1 MQQNLIHKVHI
12 TPEAVFDYE
21 ECMELGLLDR
31 RFFKAEIENYIKNMT
46 DRGEILYTDYLR
58 YGFYDKNSEQKLML
72 FIYRAEKFGIMQT
85 WRLEGICKESDYDE
99 ELEDFGIIRAW
110 LKKKIKNI
118 TDVIDCAVRF
128 RVEEI
133 LKNTN
138 ATRYNDVLREVR
150 NAFENE
156 RDKKTAEELLF
167 LQSNYFRLRNGIKP
181 FKRKNIRN

>member
-31 RFFKAEIENYIKNMT
+31 HLLKEEVEKYIKNMT
-46 DRGEILYTDYLR
+46 DRGEFLYSDYLR
-58 YGFYDKNSEQKLML
+58 YEFYDKNSKQMLMI

-99 ELEDFGIIRAW
+99 ELEDFGVIRAW
-110 LKKKIKNI
+110 LKKKIKDI

-133 LKNTN
+133 LNN
-138 ATRYNDVLREVR
+138 SNEIFIEDVIREVK
-150 NAFENE
+150 NAFNCE
-156 RDKKTAEELLF
+156 RDKEIAEKLALL
-167 LQSNYFRLRNGIKP
+167 QGVYFGTK
-181 FKRKNIRN
+181 KRMRTCKKIECH